1 LVRLLTNPIYVG
13 EVNHNGTIYPGEQEA
28 IVNRK
33 IWDKANQLL
42 NSRKRG
48 QGRRERM
55 RHGALL
61 SGLVFCAVCGDPMVH
76 GYTTK
81 GARRYRYYQCQ
92 KARKEGSKSC
102 PGQMIA
108 VRRIEKAVIEKLF
121 ILSTE
126 MGRRELKRRLHGI
139 ASSDSLSTGE
149 QCEIVAEFVERIG
162 YDHRTQQASLR
173 VRDSTGATEE
183 VQIRVRKNSFDR
195 QLYSQSAEK
204 PVSTRLGRV
213 MALTILFGDLLGS
226 GKTRNFPELGRRA
239 GISTVRVSQIMKLRN
254 LAPTIQE
261 RLLFMT
267 EEKGEVTELALRR
280 VAGEIE
286 WRRQLKVVSGVL
298 SQPAA
303 PTIHPPDIR

>member
-1 LVRLLTNPIYVG
+1 
-13 EVNHNGTIYPGEQEA
+13 
-28 IVNRK
+28 
-33 IWDKANQLL
+33 
-42 NSRKRG
+42 
-48 QGRRERM
+48 
-55 RHGALL
+55 
-61 SGLVFCAVCGDPMVH
+61 
-76 GYTTK
+76 
-81 GARRYRYYQCQ
+81 
-92 KARKEGSKSC
+92 
-102 PGQMIA
+102 
-108 VRRIEKAVIEKLF
+108 
-121 ILSTE
+121 
-126 MGRRELKRRLHGI
+126 
-139 ASSDSLSTGE
+139 
-149 QCEIVAEFVERIG
+149 
-162 YDHRTQQASLR
+162 
-173 VRDSTGATEE
+173 
-183 VQIRVRKNSFDR
+183 
-195 QLYSQSAEK
+195 
-204 PVSTRLGRV
+204 